1 MFITLD
7 VCEQSN
13 AIETALKR
21 GYLFQVYQPKVCA
34 RTHTIVGVE
43 SLMRWNDP
51 VYGSVPP
58 SQFIPIAESTGT
70 INKLTLKA
78 IHDTISQCS
87 VWNKGGM
94 MINVS
99 INVSIHDLQNS
110 DILEHYVNALQQ
122 FNVDPSQITFEVT
135 ETAVMLNRSQCAGV
149 LGTLK
154 AMGSNISIDDFG
166 TGHASFIYLKH
177 FPISEIKIDKVFV
190 DDVLTSSF
198 DRKIV
203 KFTIDLAHEL
213 GCKVVAEGVENQAT
227 AEALLGMGC
236 DVLQGYYFGKP
247 MSGTDV
253 FHTFHRQEAL
263 I

>member
-1 MFITLD
+1 
-7 VCEQSN
+7 
-13 AIETALKR
+13 
-21 GYLFQVYQPKVCA
+21 
-34 RTHTIVGVE
+34 
-43 SLMRWNDP
+43 
-51 VYGSVPP
+51 
-58 SQFIPIAESTGT
+58 
-70 INKLTLKA
+70 
-78 IHDTISQCS
+78 
-87 VWNKGGM
+87 